1 MSPRW
6 IGIRVSAVISI
17 LGSLALLLI
26 AGLMLVSALMNP
38 PAPEAPAPPFPIKYF
53 LIGMANVVI
62 FLAAWGIATAVG
74 IFRRR
79 RWARMSILI
88 FSALL
93 ELFGVLGAAMMA
105 VIPLPETPGADPR
118 VMSFV
123 RAAIVGFYCGLAAI
137 GTWWL
142 VLFNLQRSQP
152 YFSGPVTTSE
162 PVRPLSITIISGYF
176 LFGALCCLP
185 MALFRFPFMFMGII
199 FKEVGA
205 VCIYLALV
213 AVQLYLGLG
222 LLRLSERAR
231 VTGIAYFC
239 VMLVSGII
247 SVVPSRQQELMR
259 QMRLTY
265 SWMNQPGQ
273 ANYEFQHSWPFTL
286 LMLLLAGLP
295 IFFLI
300 RRRAAFLPFPPVT
313 HSSDTHE
320 TASEFAAAGQV
331 EPAATGAGQEPEVN
345 RED

>member
-1 MSPRW
+1 
-6 IGIRVSAVISI
+6 
-17 LGSLALLLI
+17 
-26 AGLMLVSALMNP
+26 MLVSVLMNP

-62 FLAAWGIATAVG
+62 LLAAWGIATAVG

-79 RWARMSILI
+79 RWARLSILI

-93 ELFGVLGAAMMA
+93 VLFGVLGAAMMA

-118 VMSFV
+118 IMTIV
-123 RAAIVGFYCGLAAI
+123 RAAFIGFYCVLAAI

-152 YFSGPVTTSE
+152 YFSGPVITSE
-162 PVRPLSITIISGYF
+162 PARPLSITIIGGYF

-185 MALFRFPFMFMGII
+185 MALFRFPFMFLGII
-199 FKEVGA
+199 FTEAGA
-205 VCIYLALV
+205 VFIYLALV
-213 AVQLYLGLG
+213 ALQLYLGLG
-222 LLRLSERAR
+222 LLRLRERAR
-231 VTGIAYFC
+231 VVGLAYFC
-239 VMLVSGII
+239 VMLISGII

-273 ANYEFQHSWPFTL
+273 MNYEFQPSWPFTV

-295 IFFLI
+295 IYFLI
-300 RRRAAFLPFPPVT
+300 RRRPAFLSAPALTQTSGPAEIAQQF
-313 HSSDTHE
+313 
-320 TASEFAAAGQV
+320 ASGGPI
-331 EPAATGAGQEPEVN
+331 EPAAPGAGQEPDANKV
-345 RED
+345 D

>member
-1 MSPRW
+1 M
-6 IGIRVSAVISI
+6 IAI

-26 AGLMLVSALMNP
+26 AGLMLVSVLMNP

-53 LIGMANVVI
+53 LIGLANVVI

-93 ELFGVLGAAMMA
+93 VLFGVLGAAMMA

-118 VMSFV
+118 VMSIV
-123 RAAIVGFYCGLAAI
+123 RAAIVGFYCALAAI

-142 VLFNLQRSQP
+142 VLFNLPRSQP
-152 YFSGPVTTSE
+152 YFSSPVSTTE
-162 PVRPLSITIISGYF
+162 PVRPLSITIISWYF

-185 MALFRFPFMFMGII
+185 MAIFRFPFMFMGII
-199 FKEVGA
+199 FTEAGA
-205 VCIYLALV
+205 VCVYLAFV
-213 AVQLYLGLG
+213 AVQFYLGLG
-222 LLRLSERAR
+222 LLRLRERAR
-231 VTGIAYFC
+231 VAGIAYFC
-239 VMLVSGII
+239 LMLVSGII
-247 SVVPSRQQELMR
+247 SLVPSRQQELMR
-259 QMRLTY
+259 QVRLAY

-273 ANYEFQHSWPFTL
+273 ENYEFQPSWPFTL

-300 RRRAAFLPFPPVT
+300 RRRPAFLSAPPLT
-313 HSSDTHE
+313 DSSGAGE
-320 TASEFAAAGQV
+320 TAQEFASGGQMASAA
-331 EPAATGAGQEPEVN
+331 PGAGQEAEASK
-345 RED
+345 EE